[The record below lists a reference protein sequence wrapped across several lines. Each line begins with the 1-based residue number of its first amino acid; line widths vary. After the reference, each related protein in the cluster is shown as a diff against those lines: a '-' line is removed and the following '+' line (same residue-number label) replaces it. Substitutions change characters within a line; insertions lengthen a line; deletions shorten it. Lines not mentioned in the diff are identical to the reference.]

1 MRSSVAA
8 LPTCASDRPIVCALE
23 PPVPTPI
30 TTRPGARSCSVAI
43 ALAVTETWRECGT
56 VTPGPRRMREVAVA
70 QAARVTHSSRQTRWE
85 SVIHAVS

>member
-1 MRSSVAA
+1 M
-8 LPTCASDRPIVCALE
+8 
-23 PPVPTPI
+23 
-30 TTRPGARSCSVAI
+30 AI